1 MILEDIKQIEY
12 NKINCR
18 GCGGVFSADLVAF
31 DLGKVFK
38 RYSSEKRRDA
48 QQEERM
54 LEPMIKRCLL

>member
-38 RYSSEKRRDA
+38 RALSEMRRDA
-48 QQEERM
+48 ELEEGM
-54 LEPMIKRCLL
+54 WEPFRDSEK